1 MIKKK
6 KGKEPNSE
14 RWMLTYVD
22 LITLLL
28 VFFIILYSFSNIDKQ
43 KYEQIAKSLNQAMGS
58 SSGTGTGAGKGTGIG
73 GTGILDG
80 GTGFN
85 SAGGDSTDSK
95 DQQTLPFDA
104 DVVETTQL
112 TEIKTKVDNMF
123 SQAGLQNSVQTTIE
137 DRGLVISIKNA
148 LLFDSGS
155 ADIKSQYMNKLV
167 DIGKLLKSLN
177 NFIIVEGNAD
187 NMPISDAEYKDNW
200 DLASARAVNVMRVL
214 INDSGLPANKLS
226 AKTNGEYKPVASNN
240 TEAGRAQNRRVDI
253 LILNTKYN
261 SVENSMK

>member
-6 KGKEPNSE
+6 KGKEPDSG
-14 RWMLTYVD
+14 RWMLTYSD

-43 KYEQIAKSLNQAMGS
+43 KYEQIAKSLNSAMGS
-58 SSGTGTGAGKGTGIG
+58 SAGTGKGTGTGTGG
-73 GTGILDG
+73 SGILPG

-85 SAGGDSTDSK
+85 SGGSDSTDTK

-104 DVVETTQL
+104 DVIETTQL
-112 TEIKTKVDNMF
+112 TQIKNKVDDMF
-123 SQAGLQNSVQTTIE
+123 NQAGLQENVQTTIE

-155 ADIKSQYMNKLV
+155 ADIKTQYMSKLV
-167 DIGKLLKSLN
+167 DIGKLLKNLDN
-177 NFIIVEGNAD
+177 YIIVEGNAD
-187 NMPISDAEYKDNW
+187 NVPISDYQYKDNW

-214 INDSGLPANKLS
+214 INDAGLPSEKLS
-226 AKTNGEYKPVASNN
+226 SKTNGQYKPVASNS
-240 TEAGRAQNRRVDI
+240 TETGRAQNRRVDI

>member
-58 SSGTGTGAGKGTGIG
+58 SSGTGKGNGTGTGAGGS
-73 GTGILDG
+73 GILDG

-85 SAGGDSTDSK
+85 PGGSDSTDSK
-95 DQQTLPFDA
+95 NQQTLPFDA

-112 TEIKTKVDNMF
+112 TEVKTKVDNMF
-123 SQAGLQNSVQTTIE
+123 TQAGLKDSVQTTIE

-155 ADIKSQYMNKLV
+155 ADIKSQYMGKLV

-177 NFIIVEGNAD
+177 NYIIVEGNAD
-187 NMPISDAEYKDNW
+187 NIPISDAQYKDNW

-214 INDSGLPANKLS
+214 INNSGLAADKLS
-226 AKTNGEYKPVASNN
+226 AKTNGEYRPIASNS
-240 TEAGRAQNRRVDI
+240 TESGRALNRRVDI
-253 LILNTKYN
+253 LILNSKYN
-261 SVENSMK
+261 SVENNMK